1 MGSLFSG
8 NLKTGSGFVL
18 ALSSYQYLKK
28 TLMERFLRKNLLFFY
43 FYALFSAGTVTADEY
58 YSRDPEVIYNEEYP
72 ELNLIVEIPGY
83 KLDSQSV
90 YLHLIGKQERECAQ
104 NIDSRV
110 LDVATGYVIY
120 GGLSFRDEFS
130 LYAAKE
136 LGGYILL
143 YFDEPALVGGGFQL
157 VYAKRS
163 KNIVGIFSLP
173 DRS

>member
-1 MGSLFSG
+1 MFS
-8 NLKTGSGFVL
+8 VV
-18 ALSSYQYLKK
+18 A
-28 TLMERFLRKNLLFFY
+28 
-43 FYALFSAGTVTADEY
+43 APADEY
-58 YSRDPEVIYNEEYP
+58 YSRDPEVIYNDEYP

-83 KLDSQSV
+83 KLDSQFV
-90 YLHLIGKQERECAQ
+90 HAHPIGKQEREYAQ
-104 NIDSRV
+104 NIDSLV

-173 DRS
+173 GRR